1 MSNQYQ
7 TQGYTVNDAGRRLIV
22 DPITRIEGHMRCEV
36 NIDEQNVITNA
47 VSCGTMFRGL
57 EIILQGRDPRDAWAF
72 VERICGVCTGVHA
85 LASVYAIE
93 DAIGIQVPDNANI
106 IRNIMLAT
114 LWCHDHLVH
123 FYQLAGMDWIDV
135 LNALKA
141 DPRATSQLAQS
152 LSAWPMSS
160 PGYFFDVQNRLKK
173 FVDGGQL
180 GIFRNGYWGHPQYK
194 LSPEA
199 NLMGFAHY
207 LEALDFQR
215 EIVKIHTIFGGK
227 NPHPN
232 WIVGGMP
239 CAINLDQSG
248 AVGAI
253 NMERL
258 NLVQSIIT
266 RTADFI
272 NNVMVPDALAI
283 GQFNKAWSQ
292 IGTGLSDKCVLSYGA
307 FPDIAND
314 FSQQS
319 LLMPG
324 AR

>member
-1 MSNQYQ
+1 MSTQYE
-7 TQGYTVNDAGRRLIV
+7 TQGYAINNAGRRLVV

-36 NIDEQNVITNA
+36 NINDQNVITNA

-93 DAIGIQVPDNANI
+93 DAIGIKVPDNANI

-135 LNALKA
+135 LDALKA
-141 DPRATSQLAQS
+141 DPRKTSELAQS
-152 LSAWPMSS
+152 LSSWPKSS

-173 FVDGGQL
+173 FVEGGQL

-194 LSPEA
+194 LPPEA

-215 EIVKIHTIFGGK
+215 EIVKIHAVFGGK
-227 NPHPN
+227 
-232 WIVGGMP
+232 
-239 CAINLDQSG
+239 
-248 AVGAI
+248 
-253 NMERL
+253 
-258 NLVQSIIT
+258 T
-266 RTADFI
+266 RI
-272 NNVMVPDALAI
+272 
-283 GQFNKAWSQ
+283 Q
-292 IGTGLSDKCVLSYGA
+292 TGLSAGCLAPSTLTKAARSG
-307 FPDIAND
+307 
-314 FSQQS
+314 QS
-319 LLMPG
+319 IWN
-324 AR
+324 A

>member
-152 LSAWPMSS
+152 LSACLLYTSAILKPSTSSARSSKSIPYLAVRTPILTGSLAGCRARSISIKAARSGLSIWSASTWCSRSS
-160 PGYFFDVQNRLKK
+160 PA
-173 FVDGGQL
+173 
-180 GIFRNGYWGHPQYK
+180 P
-194 LSPEA
+194 P
-199 NLMGFAHY
+199 
-207 LEALDFQR
+207 
-215 EIVKIHTIFGGK
+215 T
-227 NPHPN
+227 
-232 WIVGGMP
+232 
-239 CAINLDQSG
+239 
-248 AVGAI
+248 
-253 NMERL
+253 
-258 NLVQSIIT
+258 
-266 RTADFI
+266 
-272 NNVMVPDALAI
+272 
-283 GQFNKAWSQ
+283 
-292 IGTGLSDKCVLSYGA
+292 
-307 FPDIAND
+307 
-314 FSQQS
+314 S
-319 LLMPG
+319 LTT
-324 AR
+324 